1 MFRLNLF
8 RSVPHNNALQD
19 ALRLAASRQR
29 QGYLLELLQTH
40 GAREFAYALNDLSG
54 RTIENALSTLPAV
67 ERSQVLKHLSR
78 RAKARLNDVEG
89 LRCQP
94 THAVLTLPSF
104 VM

>member
-8 RSVPHNNALQD
+8 RSAPHNHALQD

-29 QGYLLELLQTH
+29 QGYLLELLHTH
-40 GAREFAYALNDLSG
+40 GARQFAYALNDLSG

-67 ERSQVLKHLSR
+67 QRSQVLKHLSR
-78 RAKARLNDVEG
+78 HAKARLNDVEG

-94 THAVLTLPSF
+94 NHAVLTLPSF
-104 VM
+104 VR